1 VSPRAEQDGGAL
13 KSLLTYVEVLEFPEE
28 AASHCAEIR
37 GALKMPGEMMG
48 ANDLLIAAHARCLGL
63 TLVTNNMGE
72 FSRVGGLALE
82 NWAD

>member
-1 VSPRAEQDGGAL
+1 
-13 KSLLTYVEVLEFPEE
+13 
-28 AASHCAEIR
+28 
-37 GALKMPGEMMG
+37 
-48 ANDLLIAAHARCLGL
+48 LGL